1 MSMLTLLFQLH
12 WHKTAEW
19 AYVLSGHVQ
28 ISSVDQNGRNY
39 LATVVG
45 SLRLTAHHLVT
56 ENWQKEGDLWYF
68 PPGVPHSLQATDANP
83 AGGELACIYS
93 RQSTKSLLQ
102 PNSS

>member
-1 MSMLTLLFQLH
+1 MSMLTLFLQLH

-39 LATVVG
+39 LATVVN
-45 SLRLTAHHLVT
+45 SLRLTAHHPMIT

-83 AGGELACIYS
+83 AGGELARVYFS
-93 RQSTKSLLQ
+93 RQSTESL
-102 PNSS
+102 